1 MAFVQSTQVANFGI
15 YDRLSAALSSVKVAL
30 QRRAIFSQTIR
41 ELQNLSNRELAD
53 IGINRTDI
61 HRIAMDAAFGPNLK

>member
-1 MAFVQSTQVANFGI
+1 MKKQ
-15 YDRLSAALSSVKVAL
+15 K
-30 QRRAIFSQTIR
+30 IFSQTIR

>member
-1 MAFVQSTQVANFGI
+1 MAFVQSTHVANFGI

-53 IGINRTDI
+53 IGINRKTF
-61 HRIAMDAAFGPNLK
+61 IASRWTRLLAQT

>member
-1 MAFVQSTQVANFGI
+1 M
-15 YDRLSAALSSVKVAL
+15 AL

>member
-1 MAFVQSTQVANFGI
+1 MAFVQSTHVANFGI
-15 YDRLSAALSSVKVAL
+15 YDRLSSALSSVKVAL

-53 IGINRTDI
+53 IGINQTDI
-61 HRIAMDAAFGPNLK
+61 HRIAMDAALAQT